1 MTISYSFVHYYSS
14 TFLLFFGS
22 ITSYYYSISEN
33 LSVAAYYWQEL
44 EVLAA
49 AMLVWCFGWSLSR
62 EGWNRKYIYWRA
74 VWIGYDERW
83 C

>member
-1 MTISYSFVHYYSS
+1 MTITSSFVHYYSS

-44 EVLAA
+44 KVLAGA
-49 AMLVWCFGWSLSR
+49 GCCNARMVFRMVPLERRLESQISEGAMYS
-62 EGWNRKYIYWRA
+62 
-74 VWIGYDERW
+74 IG
-83 C
+83 